1 MKTNYDIIEKMTYKY
16 EITIEPLESNTWTI
30 MFPESYSKE
39 NIKAFSL
46 DLFENGIKI
55 KKTEDN
61 ILIYE
66 E

>member
-1 MKTNYDIIEKMTYKY
+1 MKTNYDIIKKLTYKY
-16 EITIEPLESNTWTI
+16 EITVEPLENNVWTI
-30 MFPESYSKE
+30 MFPECYNKE
-39 NIKAFSL
+39 NIKTFAL

>member
-1 MKTNYDIIEKMTYKY
+1 MKTNYEIIEKLTYKY
-16 EITIEPLESNTWTI
+16 EITIEPLENNVWTI
-30 MFPESYSKE
+30 MFPECYNKE
-39 NIKAFSL
+39 NIKSFAL

>member
-46 DLFENGIKI
+46 DLFKNGIKI

>member
-1 MKTNYDIIEKMTYKY
+1 MKTNYDIIEKLTYKY
-16 EITIEPLESNTWTI
+16 EITVEPLENNVWTI
-30 MFPESYSKE
+30 MFPECYNKE
-39 NIKAFSL
+39 NIKAFVL

>member
-16 EITIEPLESNTWTI
+16 EITIEPLESNVWTI
-30 MFPESYSKE
+30 IFPECYDEE
-39 NIKAFSL
+39 NIKAFTL
-46 DLFENGIKI
+46 DLFLNGIKI
-55 KKTEDN
+55 KKNEDN